1 MDLGLA
7 RLPLGFGAMLAWGSR
22 RAGFGIDGTMLR
34 SQRDKGQEEPV
45 LKKAK
50 RRDAYLAARPFYHP
64 RIAFRN
70 PVYFLLSHAYVI
82 CVVPRLS
89 NAPSSHRPYGVRR
102 QTFWQRPPFGNAL
115 LVDIFGSVTRQCC
128 PAMQI
133 FSSLDQIGQMCSA
146 ECKSAR
152 RTTTAPAHFLCLSP
166 VARMT

>member
-70 PVYFLLSHAYVI
+70 PVYFLLSHTLVI
-82 CVVPRLS
+82 CGGSKTIERSVLPQTLRRP
-89 NAPSSHRPYGVRR
+89 APNFLAAAS
-102 QTFWQRPPFGNAL
+102 FWQRIASRYFWL
-115 LVDIFGSVTRQCC
+115 CHE
-128 PAMQI
+128 AMLPSHAN
-133 FSSLDQIGQMCSA
+133 F
-146 ECKSAR
+146 
-152 RTTTAPAHFLCLSP
+152 F
-166 VARMT
+166 